1 MKLKKKEDHSVDTW
15 IFLRRCVKTTMW
27 GDTNT
32 KFEEE
37 PEWKLTQWLP
47 HQWLY
52 PIYSYQNQILLWMLT
67 SAYWQEPDITVSWE
81 ALPMPEKY
89 KSVGSQLSTGL
100 STGSPM
106 EELEKGPRSWTD
118 LQPHRRN
125 INMNQSVCPEL
136 PGNKPSTTEYTIGTQ
151 DFSCICS
158 REWPCG
164 TSMRGDALGLVKS
177 QCPSLGECQNR
188 KAGVSGFMSIGGA
201 MRWGVGSEWKWGKWG
216 NPTPLQEAM
225 YLTHQI

>member
-1 MKLKKKEDHSVDTW
+1 MDGTRKYHPEWGNTITKEHTWYALYDKCILTQKLKIPIIQFTDYMKLKKKEDHSVDTW

-89 KSVGSQLSTGL
+89 RSGGSQLSTGL

-106 EELEKGPRSWTD
+106 EELE
-118 LQPHRRN
+118 
-125 INMNQSVCPEL
+125 
-136 PGNKPSTTEYTIGTQ
+136 
-151 DFSCICS
+151 
-158 REWPCG
+158 
-164 TSMRGDALGLVKS
+164 
-177 QCPSLGECQNR
+177 
-188 KAGVSGFMSIGGA
+188 
-201 MRWGVGSEWKWGKWG
+201 
-216 NPTPLQEAM
+216 
-225 YLTHQI
+225 